1 MADIESNID
10 LNIDV
15 SEALASLK
23 ALQRQISATQQAML
37 KGSAANAA
45 AAKSLQ
51 TNLINNINASG
62 KFSASIQTI
71 QTSTESFT
79 SALEKN
85 KFTMGQYFK
94 YAGGASKTFGKLFRA
109 EFDTINK
116 VARERVKDLQTQYI
130 KLGRDANGALK
141 SIAIRPL
148 VLDMENLGT
157 KTAIAAQKQ
166 ALMNQLLSQGS
177 TQLLNFGKNTQWAGR
192 QLMVGFTIPLMAL
205 GSAATKTF
213 MQMEEQAIRFKRV
226 YGDMFTTTEETNK
239 ALGDIKALANEYTKY
254 GVAIEKTMGLAA
266 EAAAQGKMG
275 VDLMAQVVQA
285 TRLAVLGQVEQQE
298 ALETTISLQ
307 NAFGSS
313 SQQLAGDINFLNA
326 VENQTATSIQ
336 DLTIAIP
343 KAGPVVKQ
351 LGGDVKDLAFFMTAM
366 KEGGIDAGEGANALK
381 SGLASMINPTKQ
393 ATDMLAGFNINL
405 KGIVDQ
411 NAGNVKQTVVDLAF
425 ALDELD
431 PLNRAQAIEQL
442 FGKFQFA
449 RMSTLFQNVI
459 AEGSQAT
466 RVLELTQATAEELS
480 VLSERELKRI
490 EDSPMYKFKKAV
502 EDLKASIVPLG
513 EAFLKAI
520 TPVLEFAKG
529 FIDRFND
536 MSDGAKNFIVR
547 LTLIL
552 GGIGPVALMAFGL
565 LANGVANIIKGFTAV
580 KSIFNG
586 TGSASKILGEQTNYL
601 TQEQIEAAA
610 VAASLE
616 QSHQRLSQAF
626 TSEASALRVLIDAYQ
641 RAAVA
646 QNQMTA
652 GRPGLITPPRKMA
665 NGGMVTG
672 PGGPKDDAIP
682 AMLSNGEAVIDAAT
696 VKKNPSIIAALF
708 SGKTVKIPGF
718 AENNSSTIDSFSTYT
733 NAVGLHSK
741 TVNSDLNSGNASPA
755 MIASELRNASGK
767 ILAPIVHEIATQL
780 GATSQAQ
787 INTMIANR
795 PELISLAENVSEA
808 LAKEL
813 DNVVGTIGDP
823 EYSVMFES
831 KLKAEVQKLDAEV
844 QAAADRVLT
853 QITTIEDNTRIRIR
867 KKSGGAQGQG
877 RITTMSTVPSYKGK
891 MQGYQKTALNFENG
905 DLPDEPRLTHFTKT
919 PKIKASL
926 EELDS
931 MFDKETLS
939 GPAKKVRDRIEKG
952 VIEIYKE
959 GTDGLTVEVP
969 AEAIKNSKDSFTK
982 TIKRLYDEAIK
993 GIKESTNQASPS
1005 KEAYDAGANIGIGAV
1020 RGIES
1025 QTDEA
1030 QRAGQG
1036 LGFKVT
1042 DKRGSQATGMIG
1054 SLPASPQVA
1063 QQILDQQ
1070 AAKATPPRGFK
1081 NRLAEIALKRM
1092 GIDDD
1097 SLDQL
1102 AKEQSAQA
1110 TTGGRRGRKAGGMVS
1125 GGLSSGKL
1133 AGIGMGLSTAT
1144 MMASMLP
1151 GGVGEQAQKW
1161 LMPMTAISSIL
1172 PLLSSGMGALIVAVM
1187 ALAGAVMYSKQQFDK
1202 NQKAAM
1208 DMAES
1213 IGSGNKAMDQFAEAA
1228 GKATAGQ
1235 IMDKSRSN
1243 KMSMFQIQSGKETFG
1258 ESFVRG
1264 EQGQKLAK
1272 DLLKAKAELG
1282 NATTQ
1287 AQLVNQMATA
1297 VASGAMS
1304 QQQARS
1310 IVANLGKEMGDYAFA
1325 INVNGKLLEL
1335 LGPNGENLAKDPLE
1349 VRMKLMQESR
1359 ENMNKATGQIMGA
1372 TGMTGKDVHRG
1383 IGGVAAG
1390 AGIGAAAGSAVLP
1403 GIGTV
1408 VGAVVGA
1415 IAGGIVGAV
1424 ERSNRIAKAS
1434 GAVVGLQK
1442 EALQQQQQM
1451 IDSLDVTYQ
1460 QRIEEA
1466 RAAGNVAE
1474 ADRLTNEYVKAR
1486 GVMLAEQ
1493 GKLSTDILNS
1503 YANASGGM
1511 TGGFSLFGLGGGAQ
1525 AAMDSGADKAIAK
1538 TFEGT
1543 ANEDMATLA
1552 GDAIKGASG
1561 LTDAQDYTLRIA
1573 LSTGDIDP
1581 SLLFGFMEQF
1591 GSDQATM
1598 QATMNIVTT
1607 MGGAFAADT
1616 MQIANMFVD
1625 AEGNPLP
1632 DLQKEFVA
1640 NISAK
1645 TPADA
1650 QKYLDVFATAKNV
1663 GEVVDLKTVMSYVLK
1678 NPQAQKKIEEGQKLI
1693 DQRKGKMDLK
1703 FVASVV
1709 GQPAVE
1715 AINRSAYNFA
1725 GLPDNQQKVFTS
1737 AVNTILSLQG
1747 SPEMIAAYE
1756 AWMTTAE
1763 GRGKAF
1769 EDFAV
1774 TKAIQVTTAGADLT
1788 SSVIDP
1794 VTPAPSGGGGG
1805 GKKEDPYE
1813 GILKDLQ
1820 NVRDASIKAS
1830 GGVKEL
1836 MKLLGGKKDKIG
1848 AQFDGIKN
1856 QLTAMGASTEF
1867 VDMLAEADAKTQKLW
1882 FSMKKGNVVLTA
1894 AGKALRDAFDKR
1906 ILGDFYLQQQQGIVG
1921 IGNQISAITKLR
1933 AAGLSS
1939 KDAAEMANDAELAGA
1954 IARSKNN
1961 AEIQKLIAS
1970 YQKLKKVQE
1979 ELALQTAEGMQ
1990 AKFDEGFSKAM
2001 EAFGAKE
2008 QEIEIKFKI
2017 DNKSD
2022 LDLIAAQESKIAGIN
2037 YQIDD
2042 YEAAL
2047 REIALKEEAINKEY
2061 DKKKAALEQV
2071 KKINQ
2076 DILNQQKSQLS
2087 IADALTSGDMAAA
2100 ARAIQDS
2107 RSQQAQS
2114 ALDSQGSALDLAR
2127 QGAIDSVRAANGLSR
2142 VETEE
2147 RIKDLQQQIFDI
2159 EEKQLEPARE
2169 RIRLAEEKKQ
2179 KDIEAITVGGLLKS
2193 EWEAIDN
2200 KTKLAKTSSEEYTTA
2215 IAAAKAMVQGVVDK
2229 WAEVPKKVTTVHE
2242 IITTGG
2248 GTSSSSSSG
2257 GGSGSGSGSGSSGSS
2272 TPPVTTT
2279 PIISDPDNA
2288 NIREGRIP
2296 TPPKPPKTVK
2306 IPGLNKPV
2314 PFARGGMVK
2323 YLAGG
2328 GMSKGT
2334 DTVPAM
2340 LTPGEFVVNRS
2351 AARNNI
2357 GMLSALNAGGYADG
2371 MASRYRKMAQGRA
2384 MKMEH
2389 AYRTAA
2395 QEYSPRDFNQE
2406 LATPERS
2413 YKAFDGDAS
2422 VYSDNRSSQTSAP
2435 SDNSVYNYNL
2445 SVNVGGSNSSPEQI
2459 ASVVMA
2465 KLQTLGSQQIKRQA
2479 IR

>member
-1 MADIESNID
+1 
-10 LNIDV
+10 
-15 SEALASLK
+15 
-23 ALQRQISATQQAML
+23 
-37 KGSAANAA
+37 
-45 AAKSLQ
+45 
-51 TNLINNINASG
+51 
-62 KFSASIQTI
+62 
-71 QTSTESFT
+71 
-79 SALEKN
+79 
-85 KFTMGQYFK
+85 
-94 YAGGASKTFGKLFRA
+94 
-109 EFDTINK
+109 
-116 VARERVKDLQTQYI
+116 
-130 KLGRDANGALK
+130 
-141 SIAIRPL
+141 
-148 VLDMENLGT
+148 
-157 KTAIAAQKQ
+157 
-166 ALMNQLLSQGS
+166 
-177 TQLLNFGKNTQWAGR
+177 
-192 QLMVGFTIPLMAL
+192 
-205 GSAATKTF
+205 
-213 MQMEEQAIRFKRV
+213 
-226 YGDMFTTTEETNK
+226 
-239 ALGDIKALANEYTKY
+239 
-254 GVAIEKTMGLAA
+254 
-266 EAAAQGKMG
+266 
-275 VDLMAQVVQA
+275 
-285 TRLAVLGQVEQQE
+285 
-298 ALETTISLQ
+298 
-307 NAFGSS
+307 
-313 SQQLAGDINFLNA
+313 
-326 VENQTATSIQ
+326 
-336 DLTIAIP
+336 
-343 KAGPVVKQ
+343 
-351 LGGDVKDLAFFMTAM
+351 
-366 KEGGIDAGEGANALK
+366 
-381 SGLASMINPTKQ
+381 
-393 ATDMLAGFNINL
+393 
-405 KGIVDQ
+405 
-411 NAGNVKQTVVDLAF
+411 
-425 ALDELD
+425 
-431 PLNRAQAIEQL
+431 
-442 FGKFQFA
+442 
-449 RMSTLFQNVI
+449 
-459 AEGSQAT
+459 
-466 RVLELTQATAEELS
+466 
-480 VLSERELKRI
+480 
-490 EDSPMYKFKKAV
+490 
-502 EDLKASIVPLG
+502 
-513 EAFLKAI
+513 
-520 TPVLEFAKG
+520 
-529 FIDRFND
+529 
-536 MSDGAKNFIVR
+536 
-547 LTLIL
+547 
-552 GGIGPVALMAFGL
+552 
-565 LANGVANIIKGFTAV
+565 
-580 KSIFNG
+580 
-586 TGSASKILGEQTNYL
+586 
-601 TQEQIEAAA
+601 
-610 VAASLE
+610 
-616 QSHQRLSQAF
+616 
-626 TSEASALRVLIDAYQ
+626 
-641 RAAVA
+641 
-646 QNQMTA
+646 
-652 GRPGLITPPRKMA
+652 
-665 NGGMVTG
+665 
-672 PGGPKDDAIP
+672 
-682 AMLSNGEAVIDAAT
+682 
-696 VKKNPSIIAALF
+696 
-708 SGKTVKIPGF
+708 
-718 AENNSSTIDSFSTYT
+718 
-733 NAVGLHSK
+733 
-741 TVNSDLNSGNASPA
+741 
-755 MIASELRNASGK
+755 
-767 ILAPIVHEIATQL
+767 
-780 GATSQAQ
+780 
-787 INTMIANR
+787 
-795 PELISLAENVSEA
+795 
-808 LAKEL
+808 
-813 DNVVGTIGDP
+813 
-823 EYSVMFES
+823 
-831 KLKAEVQKLDAEV
+831 
-844 QAAADRVLT
+844 
-853 QITTIEDNTRIRIR
+853 
-867 KKSGGAQGQG
+867 
-877 RITTMSTVPSYKGK
+877 
-891 MQGYQKTALNFENG
+891 
-905 DLPDEPRLTHFTKT
+905 
-919 PKIKASL
+919 
-926 EELDS
+926 
-931 MFDKETLS
+931 
-939 GPAKKVRDRIEKG
+939 
-952 VIEIYKE
+952 
-959 GTDGLTVEVP
+959 
-969 AEAIKNSKDSFTK
+969 
-982 TIKRLYDEAIK
+982 
-993 GIKESTNQASPS
+993 
-1005 KEAYDAGANIGIGAV
+1005 
-1020 RGIES
+1020 
-1025 QTDEA
+1025 
-1030 QRAGQG
+1030 
-1036 LGFKVT
+1036 
-1042 DKRGSQATGMIG
+1042 
-1054 SLPASPQVA
+1054 
-1063 QQILDQQ
+1063 
-1070 AAKATPPRGFK
+1070 
-1081 NRLAEIALKRM
+1081 
-1092 GIDDD
+1092 
-1097 SLDQL
+1097 
-1102 AKEQSAQA
+1102 
-1110 TTGGRRGRKAGGMVS
+1110 
-1125 GGLSSGKL
+1125 
-1133 AGIGMGLSTAT
+1133 
-1144 MMASMLP
+1144 
-1151 GGVGEQAQKW
+1151 
-1161 LMPMTAISSIL
+1161 
-1172 PLLSSGMGALIVAVM
+1172 
-1187 ALAGAVMYSKQQFDK
+1187 
-1202 NQKAAM
+1202 
-1208 DMAES
+1208 
-1213 IGSGNKAMDQFAEAA
+1213 
-1228 GKATAGQ
+1228 
-1235 IMDKSRSN
+1235 
-1243 KMSMFQIQSGKETFG
+1243 
-1258 ESFVRG
+1258 
-1264 EQGQKLAK
+1264 
-1272 DLLKAKAELG
+1272 
-1282 NATTQ
+1282 
-1287 AQLVNQMATA
+1287 
-1297 VASGAMS
+1297 
-1304 QQQARS
+1304 
-1310 IVANLGKEMGDYAFA
+1310 
-1325 INVNGKLLEL
+1325 
-1335 LGPNGENLAKDPLE
+1335 
-1349 VRMKLMQESR
+1349 
-1359 ENMNKATGQIMGA
+1359 
-1372 TGMTGKDVHRG
+1372 
-1383 IGGVAAG
+1383 
-1390 AGIGAAAGSAVLP
+1390 
-1403 GIGTV
+1403 
-1408 VGAVVGA
+1408 
-1415 IAGGIVGAV
+1415 
-1424 ERSNRIAKAS
+1424 
-1434 GAVVGLQK
+1434 
-1442 EALQQQQQM
+1442 
-1451 IDSLDVTYQ
+1451 
-1460 QRIEEA
+1460 
-1466 RAAGNVAE
+1466 
-1474 ADRLTNEYVKAR
+1474 
-1486 GVMLAEQ
+1486 
-1493 GKLSTDILNS
+1493 
-1503 YANASGGM
+1503 
-1511 TGGFSLFGLGGGAQ
+1511 
-1525 AAMDSGADKAIAK
+1525 
-1538 TFEGT
+1538 
-1543 ANEDMATLA
+1543 
-1552 GDAIKGASG
+1552 
-1561 LTDAQDYTLRIA
+1561 
-1573 LSTGDIDP
+1573 
-1581 SLLFGFMEQF
+1581 
-1591 GSDQATM
+1591 
-1598 QATMNIVTT
+1598 
-1607 MGGAFAADT
+1607 

>member
-23 ALQRQISATQQAML
+23 TLQRQISATQQAML

-94 YAGGASKTFGKLFRA
+94 YAGGASKTFGKLFRT

-275 VDLMAQVVQA
+275 VDLMAQVQQA

-672 PGGPKDDAIP
+672 PGGPRDDAIP
-682 AMLSNGEAVIDAAT
+682 AMLSNGEAVIPADK
-696 VKKNPSIIAALF
+696 VKKYGALINGII
-708 SGKTVKIPGF
+708 SGKIPGF
-718 AENNSSTIDSFSTYT
+718 SGGTGLVKGFSNATMYLPESMNTAMGSVAGPGAVTAEVTAYLKQAADAAMAPMM
-733 NAVGLHSK
+733 AVMAKEMGLKLTDPALYQEWKALGNTLVKSA
-741 TVNSDLNSGNASPA
+741 TDALEQSGLEFVKDEDFERLVVPA
-755 MIASELRNASGK
+755 MK
-767 ILAPIVHEIATQL
+767 
-780 GATSQAQ
+780 
-787 INTMIANR
+787 
-795 PELISLAENVSEA
+795 
-808 LAKEL
+808 
-813 DNVVGTIGDP
+813 D
-823 EYSVMFES
+823 
-831 KLKAEVQKLDAEV
+831 
-844 QAAADRVLT
+844 AAAKVNVAGV
-853 QITTIEDNTRIRIR
+853 E
-867 KKSGGAQGQG
+867 
-877 RITTMSTVPSYKGK
+877 V
-891 MQGYQKTALNFENG
+891 KTALDNAFDQIRTVG
-905 DLPDEPRLTHFTKT
+905 QVGVGSGSKGGAGRTALPDSYIRRR
-919 PKIKASL
+919 KASQEYASTSNPEMFKTTERFSQSRAKMMKSFQTMNPSTGEL
-926 EELDS
+926 EVATMSHLKKSLTTTVDALTKQVASYLGDVGE
-931 MFDKETLS
+931 KI
-939 GPAKKVRDRIEKG
+939 AKAAGKG
-952 VIEIYKE
+952 VV
-959 GTDGLTVEVP
+959 DGV
-969 AEAIKNSKDSFTK
+969 KKSTK
-982 TIKRLYDEAIK
+982 
-993 GIKESTNQASPS
+993 QASPS
-1005 KEAYDAGANIGIGAV
+1005 KEAYDAGANIGVGAV
-1020 RGIES
+1020 QGIQS

-1030 QRAGQG
+1030 QRAGQD

-1063 QQILDQQ
+1063 QQILDEQ

-1133 AGIGMGLSTAT
+1133 AGIGMGLSSAT

-1161 LMPMTAISSIL
+1161 LMPMTAISALL
-1172 PLLSSGMGALIVAVM
+1172 PLLSSRMGFLMVSVL

-1282 NATTQ
+1282 NAAAQ
-1287 AQLVNQMATA
+1287 AQLTNQIATA

-1349 VRMKLMQESR
+1349 VRMKLMQDSR
-1359 ENMNKATGQIMGA
+1359 ENLQKNTDQLMGA
-1372 TGMTGKDVHRG
+1372 TALTGKDYQRG

-1390 AGIGAAAGSAVLP
+1390 AGAGAATGAIAGSVVPVL
-1403 GIGTV
+1403 GTA
-1408 VGAVVGA
+1408 VGAVVGMAVGA
-1415 IAGGIVGAV
+1415 IAGGIIGNV

-1434 GAVVGLQK
+1434 GAVVALQTQ
-1442 EALQQQQQM
+1442 ALQQQQQM

-1543 ANEDMATLA
+1543 ANEDMAKLT

-1693 DQRKGKMDLK
+1693 DQHRGKMDLK

-1737 AVNTILSLQG
+1737 AVNTILTLEG
-1747 SPEMIAAYE
+1747 SPEMQEAYK
-1756 AWMTTAE
+1756 AWITTAE
-1763 GRGKAF
+1763 GQGKAF
-1769 EDFAV
+1769 SDFAV
-1774 TKAIQVTTAGADLT
+1774 NTAIQVTTAGADLT
-1788 SSVIDP
+1788 SSNIDP

-2114 ALDSQGSALDLAR
+2114 ALDSQGNALDLAR
-2127 QGAIDSVRAANGLSR
+2127 QGAIDSVRASNGLSR

-2147 RIKDLQQQIFDI
+2147 KIKDLQQQIFDI

-2279 PIISDPDNA
+2279 PIISDPNNA
-2288 NIREGRIP
+2288 NNREGRIP

-2323 YLAGG
+2323 YFANGG
-2328 GMSKGT
+2328 TSKGT

-2371 MASRYRKMAQGRA
+2371 MASRYKKMAQGRA